1 MSQRR
6 SPVEGRVCVVT
17 GGARGLGRAIASA
30 LAEGGARLALC
41 DVLDEALDETAAELR
56 AGGTQVHA
64 ARCDVTDSAAVDAF
78 FADVAAALGPVEV
91 LGNNAA
97 RGAGRAEDEVRRAPH
112 DAYLTTPVPRGSL
125 GFTSAMSDAEWL
137 KYWDVNVH
145 GTFYC
150 TRAALR
156 QMESRR
162 FGRIVN
168 IASIAGVS
176 SFSAHSPHYSAT
188 KGAVI
193 AFTRSV
199 AAEVAGANV
208 FVNAIAPGGVATPMF
223 EDYLA
228 RIDDEARGRLF
239 QMIPAGRLGTMEEYA
254 GLAAY
259 LAGDNHYIAGQ
270 IISPNGAMF

>member
-17 GGARGLGRAIASA
+17 GGARGLGRAIASV

-41 DVLDEALDETAAELR
+41 DVLDEALEETAAELR
-56 AGGTQVHA
+56 AAGAQVHA

-78 FADVAAALGPVEV
+78 FADVAAALGPVEA
-91 LGNNAA
+91 LINNAA
-97 RGAGRAEDEVRRAPH
+97 LVPGSAEDEVRRGKH
-112 DAYLTTPVPRGSL
+112 YAYLTTPVPRGSL

-156 QMESRR
+156 QMEPRR

-168 IASIAGVS
+168 IASIAGLS
-176 SFSAHSPHYSAT
+176 ALSAHSPHYSAT

-239 QMIPAGRLGTMEEYA
+239 QIIPAGRLGTMEEYA

-259 LAGDNHYIAGQ
+259 LAGDNHYLAGQ